1 LGKNNFNQ
9 RQELTRYKQ
18 ILNETVANMDSIGED
33 ANTKPGNRRKAE
45 KLKAECMENLQEILA
60 AENSPDQEQALREA
74 IDRISKRIIA
84 KNPNGFTSKVEKLLE
99 ELRRREVM
107 KDQE

>member
-1 LGKNNFNQ
+1 MYG
-9 RQELTRYKQ
+9 ESTRD
-18 ILNETVANMDSIGED
+18 LS
-33 ANTKPGNRRKAE
+33 R
-45 KLKAECMENLQEILA
+45 
-60 AENSPDQEQALREA
+60 NSPDQEQALREA